1 MTRRWLL
8 AAAMP
13 VMARRWDRAS
23 FPDWSPEHVDRILT
37 NSPWAKSVTVPFR
50 FSMPP
55 RATSP
60 SGFWQIGERGSIGLP
75 PGWGKT
81 APSSSGRSTPTVTE
95 APAHTEAYLTIRWA
109 SALPVRQAMALREF
123 GKHGLDDPRAQA
135 LLREDP
141 AEHVIEIAGFPTT
154 MMTQGARRMEA
165 ELAASTEILFKG
177 RKPLRPASV
186 SVSEHG
192 MHLMATL
199 RYSRLV
205 EIGEDG
211 LLLVSG
217 KTGPMEFSQKF
228 LVREMVYSGK
238 IAI

>member
-1 MTRRWLL
+1 M
-8 AAAMP
+8 
-13 VMARRWDRAS
+13 
-23 FPDWSPEHVDRILT
+23 
-37 NSPWAKSVTVPFR
+37 PFR

-55 RATSP
+55 RATKS
-60 SGFWQIGERGSIGLP
+60 SSFWQIGERGSIGLP
-75 PGWGKT
+75 PGWGNSAPSTQT
-81 APSSSGRSTPTVTE
+81 APPVTE

-109 SALPVRQAMALREF
+109 SALPVRQAMVLQQF
-123 GKHGLDDPRAQA
+123 GKHGLDDARAQA

-165 ELAASTEILFKG
+165 ELLASTEILFKG

-186 SVSEHG
+186 SVPEHG

-199 RYSRLV
+199 RFSRMA

-217 KTGPMEFSQKF
+217 RTGPMEFSQKF
-228 LVREMVYSGK
+228 PVREMLYEGK

>member
-23 FPDWSPEHVDRILT
+23 SFPDWSPGQVDRLLT
-37 NSPWAKSVTVPFR
+37 NSPWAKPVTVPFR
-50 FSMPP
+50 FSLPP
-55 RATSP
+55 RATTP
-60 SGFWQIGERGSIGLP
+60 SNWQVGEPGSIGGLP

-81 APSSSGRSTPTVTE
+81 APSTRSAPPVTE
-95 APAHTEAYLTIRWA
+95 VPAHTEAYLTIRWA
-109 SALPVRQAMALREF
+109 SALPVRQAMVLQQF

-135 LLREDP
+135 LLREEP

-165 ELAASTEILFKG
+165 ELAASAEILFKG
-177 RKPLRPASV
+177 RKPLRPVSV
-186 SVSEHG
+186 SVPEHG

-199 RYSRLV
+199 RFARLA

-217 KTGPMEFSQKF
+217 KTGPMEFAQKF
-228 LVREMVYSGK
+228 PVREMLYSGK
-238 IAI
+238 IAL

>member
-23 FPDWSPEHVDRILT
+23 FPDWSLEHVDKLLT

-50 FSMPP
+50 FSLPP
-55 RATSP
+55 RATKP
-60 SGFWQIGERGSIGLP
+60 SSFWQIGERGSLGLP

-81 APSSSGRSTPTVTE
+81 APSSSPRSQAPVE

-109 SALPVRQAMALREF
+109 SALPVRQAMAIQQF
-123 GKHGLDDPRAQA
+123 GKHGLDDARAQA
-135 LLREDP
+135 LLRDTP

-165 ELAASTEILFKG
+165 ELLASTEILFQG
-177 RKPLRPASV
+177 RKPVRPISV
-186 SVSEHG
+186 SVPEHG

-199 RYSRLV
+199 RFSRLS
-205 EIGEDG
+205 EIGEAG
-211 LLLVSG
+211 LLQVSG
-217 KTGPMEFSQKF
+217 RTGPIEFSQKF
-228 LVREMVYSGK
+228 PVREMLYSGR
-238 IAI
+238 IEF